1 MKIKNVR
8 LTITP
13 TKSSTYF
20 LPILNSL
27 INFKFLH
34 LLQNSYIMNSIEEG
48 CFSVLYKWNGK
59 PDFTEWETELMNH
72 HLFIG
77 HEDYDEYV
85 LYKFKLPKNAQ
96 ELLKLFIQGKY
107 SEYPDIA
114 KNAVKSFLE
123 SRGFLNADKIFRIMN
138 LDEDLR
144 LQMQRD
150 SGTTIPK
157 GNELSTPPDIEAE
170 NFMNSV
176 KFLSSKG
183 VAEFGC

>member
-1 MKIKNVR
+1 MKIRNVR

-34 LLQNSYIMNSIEEG
+34 LLQNSYVMNSVEEG

-77 HEDYDEYV
+77 HEDYDEFV

-107 SEYPDIA
+107 SEYPDSA
-114 KNAVKSFLE
+114 KTAIKSFLD

-157 GNELSTPPDIEAE
+157 GNELSTPPDINAE

-183 VAEFGC
+183 SAEFSC